1 MKSHVLILILT
12 TIALSGCSS
21 VPVSSVNSTVESP
34 AGTKKRVKGYL
45 GIKHI
50 LSFVGQKPSLIDI
63 CYRPNSLLFGH
74 IILSY
79 VM

>member
-34 AGTKKRVKGYL
+34 AGTKKTCKRVPRHKTH
-45 GIKHI
+45 IK
-50 LSFVGQKPSLIDI
+50 L
-63 CYRPNSLLFGH
+63 CRPETKLN
-74 IILSY
+74 
-79 VM
+79 